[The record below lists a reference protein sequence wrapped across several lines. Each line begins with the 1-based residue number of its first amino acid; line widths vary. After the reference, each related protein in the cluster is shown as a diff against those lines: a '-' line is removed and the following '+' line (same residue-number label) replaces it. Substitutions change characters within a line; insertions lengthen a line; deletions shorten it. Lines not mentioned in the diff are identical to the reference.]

1 MSINRTTYAIGNCK
15 VVKMLLCPLKETGFE
30 RKNKLKFLKAF

>member
-1 MSINRTTYAIGNCK
+1 MSLNRTTYAIGK
-15 VVKMLLCPLKETGFE
+15 VVNMLLCPLKETGFE